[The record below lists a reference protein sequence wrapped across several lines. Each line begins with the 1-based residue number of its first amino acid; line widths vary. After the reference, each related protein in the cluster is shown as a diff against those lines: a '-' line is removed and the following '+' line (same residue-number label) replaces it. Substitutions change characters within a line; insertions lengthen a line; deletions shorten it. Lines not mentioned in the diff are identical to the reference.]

1 MRLDQRDA
9 DAALGGE
16 VHAHSSWILPAIF
29 LVVAALI
36 AGGFYILFTGPT
48 VEDLQGNTTWPT
60 ADASTADIRIDNA
73 VFRVPANYTKLRRS
87 RSNGEAD
94 DIPMHALLPSLTG
107 WTQKDAKEFASNAWN
122 GRVVQIVLAVD
133 RAKLTYQDKFERGIK
148 PYSST
153 PDGIPGPHGLTTYKF
168 DAGTGYESTEW
179 LTATLE
185 DGSKFVMRCDASA
198 TATFGTSCMRVTR
211 LKDGVGLTYKYKRAY
226 LAQWKEIDAKIMAKI
241 DSFRVK

>member
-1 MRLDQRDA
+1 MKIDQRDA

-29 LVVAALI
+29 LVVAGLI
-36 AGGFYILFTGPT
+36 AVGFYILFTGPT
-48 VEDLQGNTTWPT
+48 VDDLQGNTTWPT
-60 ADASTADIRIDNA
+60 ADTGTADIRIDNA

-87 RSNGEAD
+87 RSDGEAD
-94 DIPMHALLPSLTG
+94 DLPMHALLPNLTG
-107 WTQKDAKEFASNAWN
+107 WRQEDAKEFNSNAAN
-122 GRVVQIVLAVD
+122 ARVVQLVLAVD

-153 PDGIPGPHGLTTYKF
+153 PDGIEGPFGLTTYKF
-168 DAGTGYESTEW
+168 DPGTGYENTEW

-185 DGSKFVMRCDASA
+185 DGSKFVMRCDAAA
-198 TATFGTSCMRVTR
+198 TGNFGSSCMRVTR

-241 DSFRVK
+241 DGFRVK